1 MAILTPN
8 VLEFTST
15 SAEQTERLGLRLGQ
29 LLQAG
34 DLLCLT
40 GDLGAGKTTLA
51 RGIGRGWGTAM
62 RVTSPT
68 FTLINQYPRV
78 QDKLVLFHLDCY
90 RLTSAAEAETLG
102 LEDVFDRHHA
112 VMIEWW
118 ERINAVL
125 PSERLTI
132 DMDYVNTM
140 RRSLRFTAVGPRH
153 QALLQAFR
161 QDAFGG

>member
-1 MAILTPN
+1 MAILKPN

-15 SAEQTERLGLRLGQ
+15 SAEQTERLGVRLGQ
-29 LLQAG
+29 LLHAG

-40 GDLGAGKTTLA
+40 GELGAGKTTLA
-51 RGIGRGWGTAM
+51 RGIGRGWGTAL

-68 FTLINQYPRV
+68 FTLVNQYPRT
-78 QDKLVLFHLDCY
+78 QDKLTLYHLDCY
-90 RLTSAAEAETLG
+90 RLTSAYEAETLG
-102 LEDVFDRHHA
+102 LEDIFGPSSA

-125 PSERLTI
+125 PDNRLTI
-132 DMDYVNTM
+132 ELEYVNTM
-140 RRSLRFTAVGPRH
+140 RRALRFTAVGPRH
-153 QALLQAFR
+153 QTLLDTFR

>member
-15 SAEQTERLGLRLGQ
+15 SPEQTERLGVRLGQ
-29 LLQAG
+29 LLRGG

-78 QDKLVLFHLDCY
+78 QDRCVLFHLDCY
-90 RLTSAAEAETLG
+90 RLATAAEADTLG
-102 LEDVFDRHHA
+102 LEDVFSPTHA
-112 VMIEWW
+112 VMVEWW
-118 ERINAVL
+118 ERIEGVL
-125 PSERLTI
+125 PAERFI
-132 DMDYVNTM
+132 IEMDYVNTM
-140 RRSLRFTAVGPRH
+140 RRLLRFTAVGQRP
-153 QALLQAFR
+153 QTLLTQFR
-161 QDAFGG
+161 QDAFGK